1 MVRIR
6 SAATSLRTVFPPEG
20 QRIEIESARAALSWV
35 RTHVEELGISPDF
48 EKVDI
53 HLHVPAGAVSKDG
66 PSAGVA
72 MTVALAS
79 LFTGRRVR
87 GDVAM
92 TGEITLRGSVL
103 PVGGIKEKVLA
114 AHRAGIKRVIL
125 PDRNRKDL
133 VDIPE
138 SVRKDLELSFV
149 KRIQDVLEQTLES
162 VAMEIPGAGVPEAAP
177 ASSARA

>member
-1 MVRIR
+1 
-6 SAATSLRTVFPPEG
+6 
-20 QRIEIESARAALSWV
+20 
-35 RTHVEELGISPDF
+35 
-48 EKVDI
+48 
-53 HLHVPAGAVSKDG
+53 
-66 PSAGVA
+66 

-114 AHRAGIKRVIL
+114 AHRAGIKRVLL
-125 PDRNRKDL
+125 PDRNRKDM

-138 SVRKDLELSFV
+138 SVRKDLELTFV
-149 KRIQDVLEQTLES
+149 KRIQDVLEETLET
-162 VAMEIPGAGVPEAAP
+162 VPVEVGGPGAGQGAET
-177 ASSARA
+177 SARA

>member
-1 MVRIR
+1 
-6 SAATSLRTVFPPEG
+6 
-20 QRIEIESARAALSWV
+20 V
-35 RTHVEELGISPDF
+35 RTHVEELAINPDF

-53 HLHVPAGAVSKDG
+53 HLHVPAGGVSKDG

-72 MTVALAS
+72 ITVALTS
-79 LFTGRRVR
+79 LLTGRRVR

-149 KRIQDVLEQTLES
+149 KRIQEAIELTLES
-162 VAMEIPGAGVPEAAP
+162 APVVVSGAAAP
-177 ASSARA
+177 ETPVATAQV